1 MFYLIVTILVSLALN
16 IVFKFASKRDTN
28 RYAVTLFGNITVVI
42 ISLLYIVGE
51 QLLDWSWFTSLFAQA
66 GAVLFG
72 GGVKFDLAASY
83 GFAVLFGILRGALV
97 FFALWVMLYS
107 TAKNGAAMTGTIN
120 KISAVLPVVLAA
132 LCFGEVPGMVSSV
145 GLILA
150 ICAILV
156 VYLKKE
162 EGTAITVRLALLGT
176 FLGGGLG
183 DFTNKIY
190 QFYAQTSTQ
199 NMFVLYSYI
208 SALLVSAIMV
218 LWKDKKVTRWDI
230 WYGFLT
236 GLPLS
241 FLTRFTLRAL
251 VTLPGYVV
259 FPTYAAA
266 NIIGVHLI
274 NLLFF
279 HEKFSVRQYLAIG
292 VMVVSIVLLNL

>member
-16 IVFKFASKRDTN
+16 VIFKFAAKRDTN

-42 ISLLYIVGE
+42 ISLLYIMGE
-51 QLLDWSWFTSLFAQA
+51 RLLDWGWFSSLFAQSCD
-66 GAVLFG
+66 VLLG
-72 GGVKFDLAASY
+72 QAKFDLFASY
-83 GFAVLFGILRGALV
+83 GFAVLFGIVRGALI

-132 LCFGEVPGMVSSV
+132 LCFGEVPGLVSSV

-190 QFYAQTSTQ
+190 QYYAQASTQ
-199 NMFVLYSYI
+199 DMFVLYSYI
-208 SALLVSAIMV
+208 SALLVSVIMV
-218 LWKDKKVTRWDI
+218 LWKDKKVTRQDI

-251 VTLPGYVV
+251 TTLPGYIV

-279 HEKFSVRQYLAIG
+279 HERFSVRQYLAIG